1 MGVLAAAAAAVS
13 WQAQYMMVWRVKQA
27 IWVAALEAGIPD
39 IGAVVFAALG
49 IALALHGRRA
59 VRPRALNAACIGI
72 SLVMN
77 ALAAGHGWRDLAI
90 WVMPAAVYALASDT
104 LIGVVRAW
112 VLARARELGET
123 LAEDGPT
130 PLSMAGGAA
139 LWLLRLVLAPK
150 STLAGFRSGW
160 SPTARWR
167 RAFAPGTLAQ
177 LEAVRRAADEQVTLA
192 IGQRDDAVGRA
203 AAQAEQARG
212 EADRA
217 RAAEAEVRGELDRV
231 RADARQAVT
240 QALAGAARER
250 DELRGWA
257 AGRRTACA
265 PSLRRPVPMPP
276 DWWSRSETMLRG
288 GSPAWKPTAQGCA
301 RNGTGWPRTFA
312 PPPAG
317 RGGTGLAR
325 GGRAQRARAGRAGQ
339 AGPDDRAGRAAP
351 RPGHHAAGR
360 GVKAG
365 QRGGRGDRLQPG
377 NRAPRAGPPRPR
389 APGGTPGNQAGGR
402 AMKGKLTIRR
412 PGSDSGKSGT
422 AVAMFIAAAI
432 AVLLAVRWL
441 ARLDGLQLAG
451 IAAAVAMVLFG
462 WWAVRPQRR
471 LPRHRVR
478 HMRLRLR
485 LRLHPGPGHATLFE
499 LWLRWGRGQRPAGP
513 GEPGRPCRGGRG
525 GCARRRPRC

>member
-1 MGVLAAAAAAVS
+1 MRVVNVTVGGDGQRAGAWWLRSAAVAVGVLAAAAAAVS

-90 WVMPAAVYALASDT
+90 WVMPSGLYALASDT

-112 VLARARELGET
+112 VLARARDLGET

-130 PLSMAGGAA
+130 PLSMAGTAA

-150 STLAGFRSGW
+150 STLAGFRDW
-160 SPTARWR
+160 VVTDCPV
-167 RAFAPGTLAQ
+167 APGFRPGHVAQ
-177 LEAVRRAADEQVTLA
+177 LEAERRAADEQVTMA

-217 RAAEAEVRGELDRV
+217 RAAEAEIRGELDRV

-257 AGRRTACA
+257 DRQADSMRAELAQARADASRLTEQVRDDAAGRIA
-265 PSLRRPVPMPP
+265 SLEADRAGLREERDRLAADLRAAARQLRP
-276 DWWSRSETMLRG
+276 G
-288 GSPAWKPTAQGCA
+288 
-301 RNGTGWPRTFA
+301 
-312 PPPAG
+312 AG
-317 RGGTGLAR
+317 PAR
-325 GGRAQRARAGRAGQ
+325 GGRAQRARRDGPAKRDRMIELAGQ
-339 AGPDDRAGRAAP
+339 RRDLATMPLGEVSRLASAVAAEIGYSPGTARRELVRHVRELQAAP
-351 RPGHHAAGR
+351 RETRPEED
-360 GVKAG
+360 G
-365 QRGGRGDRLQPG
+365 Q
-377 NRAPRAGPPRPR
+377 
-389 APGGTPGNQAGGR
+389 
-402 AMKGKLTIRR
+402 
-412 PGSDSGKSGT
+412 
-422 AVAMFIAAAI
+422 
-432 AVLLAVRWL
+432 
-441 ARLDGLQLAG
+441 
-451 IAAAVAMVLFG
+451 
-462 WWAVRPQRR
+462 
-471 LPRHRVR
+471 
-478 HMRLRLR
+478 
-485 LRLHPGPGHATLFE
+485 
-499 LWLRWGRGQRPAGP
+499 
-513 GEPGRPCRGGRG
+513 
-525 GCARRRPRC
+525 